1 MTETVQDEVT
11 GDVGEAVETQRK
23 RAEATNFLA
32 IVRGRFPLLLV
43 HAVRFDEVLGKMGN
57 KDVAA
62 KLATSV
68 GKVFDIRK
76 GRNFAYLTKEWK
88 PTGSDVTD
96 AKAWA
101 EQIGGTNAKGLPA
114 TGDKALVTKI
124 VEQYEAAG
132 LASAAG
138 TGGPRVLT
146 LPAPA
151 GNRLFARVGPEITG
165 ASAPQILP
173 PAGTYAKTVT
183 IALQSL
189 TPGAT
194 IRYTTDGSAPS
205 AVAGMVYGDPFVLT
219 ASAVVRAMAVA
230 PGLDD
235 SPISSA
241 AYIVTP

>member
-88 PTGSDVTD
+88 PTASDVTD

-101 EQIGGTNAKGLPA
+101 EQIGGTNAKGLTA
-114 TGDKALVTKI
+114 TGDKSLVTKI
-124 VEQYEAAG
+124 VEQYEASG
-132 LASAAG
+132 LATAAEAEAFAASKPKSNF
-138 TGGPRVLT
+138 GGGEKASGPKPEA
-146 LPAPA
+146 LPASTETKA
-151 GNRLFARVGPEITG
+151 AE
-165 ASAPQILP
+165 A
-173 PAGTYAKTVT
+173 
-183 IALQSL
+183 
-189 TPGAT
+189 
-194 IRYTTDGSAPS
+194 
-205 AVAGMVYGDPFVLT
+205 
-219 ASAVVRAMAVA
+219 
-230 PGLDD
+230 DD
-235 SPISSA
+235 LLA
-241 AYIVTP
+241 